1 MNLLLEA
8 DKSDDRQLERGIL
21 GPLAFLLTWY
31 SFFKKSTTYQPNK
44 IFGIFR
50 DTGTGRKVKVD
61 FHYSAKVKTFI
72 SYLTNENQ
80 MTMTECRISMDT
92 F

>member
-1 MNLLLEA
+1 MVE
-8 DKSDDRQLERGIL
+8 
-21 GPLAFLLTWY
+21 FLK
-31 SFFKKSTTYQPNK
+31 KKSTTYQPDK

-72 SYLTNENQ
+72 SYLANENQ
-80 MTMTECRISMDT
+80 MTMTECSAYPWIPSECVSLAL
-92 F
+92 